1 MKQTIFITGSA
12 GFIGF
17 HTALAYLKMGAA
29 VVGLDNLN
37 SYYDP
42 QLKKDR
48 LDILRSYK
56 NFTFFEMDIADA
68 TAVLDVFKTHKP
80 AYVIHLAAQA
90 GVRYSLENPKAYID
104 SNITGFLNIL
114 EACRAYPVQH
124 LVYASSSSVYG
135 GNTKLPFAVSDSVDH
150 PVSLYAATKKSNE
163 LMAYSYA
170 HLFKIPMTGLRF
182 FTVYGAWGRPD
193 MAYFKFVKAI
203 LAGAPI
209 DVYNHGE
216 MSRDFTFIE
225 DIVDGIMRVTTHA
238 PQNDPPYHLFNIG
251 HNKPENLMT
260 MISLLEQ
267 ICERKAAINF
277 MPMQAGDVV
286 STYADIEDLKRA
298 TGFEP
303 KTQLSVG
310 LQSFVK
316 WYRDYYKI

>member
-1 MKQTIFITGSA
+1 MTQKILITGAA

-17 HTALAYLKMGAA
+17 HVARFYAA
-29 VVGLDNLN
+29 RGHDVIGIDNLN
-37 SYYDP
+37 DYYDP
-42 QLKKDR
+42 KLKQDR
-48 LDILRSYK
+48 LLLLSAYK
-56 NFTFFEMDIADA
+56 NFSFFKIDIADA
-68 TAVLDVFKTHKP
+68 DAVLDVFKTHKP
-80 AYVIHLAAQA
+80 DIVIHLAAQA
-90 GVRYSLENPKAYID
+90 GVRYSLDHPHAYIN

-114 EACRAYPVQH
+114 EACRAYPVRH

-135 GNTKLPFAVSDSVDH
+135 GNQKLPFAVSDPVDQ

-182 FTVYGAWGRPD
+182 FTVYGDYGRPD

-216 MSRDFTFIE
+216 MSRDFTFID
-225 DIVDGIMRVTTHA
+225 DIVDGIDRVVTHV
-238 PQNDPPYHLFNIG
+238 PQNNPPYHLFNIG

-260 MISLLEQ
+260 MICLLETL
-267 ICERKAAINF
+267 CERKAVINF

-303 KTQLSVG
+303 KTELMVG

-316 WYRDYYKI
+316 WYRNYYKI